1 MTIDR
6 RGFVRGMMAALA
18 GAPVAVAATGEAT
31 TESGEPLTG
40 DAALLG
46 WCLQTFGDEP
56 VCDGIATLL
65 REGQFTVRELKRR
78 LQRTKNKARRQAKSS
93 KRRETHGG
101 DEVLYRGPVEL
112 VQQFSGRECRSIHR
126 RAVLVGATDQKYTI
140 RGIGIPSAQRVPVA
154 YRDDDL
160 QTVTEPAT
168 ATRDLTIPQDSRVLI
183 DLRRGLA
190 DVMACEVVRT
200 ADGRTRLH
208 LWRTAQD
215 RPVKDGDTLPRLAG
229 GVAYETTGEQPVV
242 GLLGLPL

>member
-1 MTIDR
+1 MATR
-6 RGFVRGMMAALA
+6 RDFVRGIMAALA
-18 GAPVAVAATGEAT
+18 GGE
-31 TESGEPLTG
+31 SVLDGGEPLTG

-56 VCDGIATLL
+56 VCDGIAALL
-65 REGQFTVRELKRR
+65 REGKFTVRELKRR
-78 LQRTKNKARRQAKSS
+78 LQRVKQRERRQAKSS

-126 RAVLVGATDQKYTI
+126 RAVLVGVTDQDYTI
-140 RGIGIPSAQRVPVA
+140 RGIGIPAAHRVPVA

-160 QTVTEPAT
+160 QTVTEPAP

-208 LWRTAQD
+208 LWRAAQD

-229 GVAYETTGEQPVV
+229 GVVYETAGEQPVV